1 MSWLPHWTFGSILLT
16 WLALIYV
23 YFTAL
28 VSLLSSWSEQWWLEN
43 DSEKTFLGVLI
54 PGKLPAAMGLL
65 CFAGLKC
72 LAAKLP
78 LSAQLATVCVQG
90 WPHGCT
96 TCVVKQGRVFRRP
109 LHLGFMFCS
118 YCFEIL
124 NTLRTRGQH
133 SAGPW
138 KLCTWSCMCAMAP
151 DVATKWPSKVIL
163 SFLLPQGPY

>member
-1 MSWLPHWTFGSILLT
+1 
-16 WLALIYV
+16 
-23 YFTAL
+23 
-28 VSLLSSWSEQWWLEN
+28 
-43 DSEKTFLGVLI
+43 
-54 PGKLPAAMGLL
+54 MGLL

-90 WPHGCT
+90 WPHGCM

-109 LHLGFMFCS
+109 LHLDFMFCS

-133 SAGPW
+133 FVLDPENYVPDPACVPW
-138 KLCTWSCMCAMAP
+138 LLMLQLSDPLRSFCPFSCLRDHP
-151 DVATKWPSKVIL
+151 KIL
-163 SFLLPQGPY
+163 TLKDHQGGYGYSV